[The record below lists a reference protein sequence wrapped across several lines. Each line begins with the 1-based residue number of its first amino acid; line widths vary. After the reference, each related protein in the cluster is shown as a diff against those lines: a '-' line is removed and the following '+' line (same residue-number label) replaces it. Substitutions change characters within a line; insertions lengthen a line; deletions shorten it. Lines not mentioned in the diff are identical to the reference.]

1 VIPRNVA
8 TLMMDGGVVA
18 VVISSPVLTAL
29 GLLCLLKPRTV
40 QAYSVRTSVSWNP
53 FLNWMKTPGYIWS
66 LRICGTLALFMA
78 ALMVTGAIMGK
89 GQ

>member
-1 VIPRNVA
+1 MDSGTIAVA
-8 TLMMDGGVVA
+8 
-18 VVISSPVLTAL
+18 ISSPCLVAL
-29 GLLCLLKPRTV
+29 GRLCLLRPGAV
-40 QAYSVRTSVSWNP
+40 QAYAIRASARSNP

-78 ALMVTGAIMGK
+78 VLIVTGAIMGK